1 MADQKTIVYAVFGVV
16 GLIVV
21 LLVFGFLFG
30 REESESLSADL
41 KFWGYGDDEY
51 VWRDIISGYAE
62 KYSGSSVTYT
72 RLNDQT
78 YEDTIVNR
86 LAAGTGPDIF
96 MLKNTAVVKHADKI
110 VPLPQDYFQFYPKDF
125 KKTFADI
132 ATDELL
138 AGPQNAFLRLD
149 SEQIVGFPL
158 YVDALALFY
167 HKDLFNSSGIA
178 TPPVTWDDLL
188 EASRKVTKLAFG
200 GGIEKAGAA
209 LGTYANVERA
219 FEILSSLLM
228 QQGSPIIDRRTKDV
242 RLDAAA
248 SNVLQFYTSFSNQT
262 KQNYSWSGRMPNSF
276 EALARGDAAI
286 AFGTATDMQRILA
299 KNPHLRLG
307 IAVLPQRKGSTVSV
321 TQGEYAVLAVSR
333 LSPNPL
339 AAWQFIRYATDPE
352 QSQKYLEK
360 TLRAP
365 ARRDLI
371 AKGTS
376 SEALDVFYR
385 SALIAKSWPVPDERR
400 TKFIFQDAVES
411 ILSGASDPSRAAQNL
426 SQQLQLL
433 LPK

>member
-1 MADQKTIVYAVFGVV
+1 
-16 GLIVV
+16 
-21 LLVFGFLFG
+21 
-30 REESESLSADL
+30 
-41 KFWGYGDDEY
+41 
-51 VWRDIISGYAE
+51 
-62 KYSGSSVTYT
+62 
-72 RLNDQT
+72 
-78 YEDTIVNR
+78 
-86 LAAGTGPDIF
+86 
-96 MLKNTAVVKHADKI
+96 
-110 VPLPQDYFQFYPKDF
+110 
-125 KKTFADI
+125 
-132 ATDELL
+132 
-138 AGPQNAFLRLD
+138 
-149 SEQIVGFPL
+149 
-158 YVDALALFY
+158 
-167 HKDLFNSSGIA
+167 
-178 TPPVTWDDLL
+178 
-188 EASRKVTKLAFG
+188 
-200 GGIEKAGAA
+200 
-209 LGTYANVERA
+209 
-219 FEILSSLLM
+219 
-228 QQGSPIIDRRTKDV
+228 
-242 RLDAAA
+242 
-248 SNVLQFYTSFSNQT
+248 
-262 KQNYSWSGRMPNSF
+262 PNSF